1 MRSRV
6 LEAEAQ
12 LRRSVSVMGNCYC
25 YLGSEGFHYF
35 GSGSGSCY
43 FQKRYACHYL
53 GVSGWGYDAATSACF
68 LSTIQIRIQLCHVWQ
83 IPG

>member
-12 LRRSVSVMGNCYC
+12 LWRSVSMMGDRCC
-25 YLGSEGFHYF
+25 YLGSGGFHYF
-35 GSGSGSCY
+35 GSGIGSCY

-53 GVSGWGYDAATSACF
+53 VVCGWGYDAATGAHAF
-68 LSTIQIRIQLCHVWQ
+68 F
-83 IPG
+83 P